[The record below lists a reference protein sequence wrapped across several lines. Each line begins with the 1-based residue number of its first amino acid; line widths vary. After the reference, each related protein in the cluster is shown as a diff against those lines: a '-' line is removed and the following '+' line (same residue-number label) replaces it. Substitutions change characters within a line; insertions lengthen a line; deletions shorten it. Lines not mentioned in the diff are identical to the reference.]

1 MKKSLRKFVFGLALI
16 LVRCYHSNNNKGE
29 EPKMT
34 IIIESAVTI
43 RRIAAGH
50 YTVNNTAGNTITF
63 ARLKDAKSYIASN
76 WSIALIE
83 AQFAA

>member
-1 MKKSLRKFVFGLALI
+1 
-16 LVRCYHSNNNKGE
+16 
-29 EPKMT
+29 MT
-34 IIIESAVTI
+34 TITESAVTI

>member
-1 MKKSLRKFVFGLALI
+1 M
-16 LVRCYHSNNNKGE
+16 N
-29 EPKMT
+29 T
-34 IIIESAVTI
+34 ITENAVII

-63 ARLKDAKSYIASN
+63 SRLKDAKSYIASN

-83 AQFAA
+83 AQYAA